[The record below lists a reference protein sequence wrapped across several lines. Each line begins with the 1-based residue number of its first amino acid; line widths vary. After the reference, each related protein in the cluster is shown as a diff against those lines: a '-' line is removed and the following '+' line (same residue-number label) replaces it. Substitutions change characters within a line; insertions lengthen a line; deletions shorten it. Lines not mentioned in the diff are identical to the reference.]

1 MKKIIS
7 FEEFINEAGGFLS
20 AVAPLIGDMELQAQ
34 KRADE
39 LKADRARQEA
49 ASAAADASANAYS
62 TGTEQGSML
71 PDNYSAVPGNDDFTL
86 YMQHQL
92 GIAGAK
98 GLIEDSLGT
107 GKLAPDTIKTKAGT
121 KYANLIKN
129 VPSDKP
135 QIKTDIIKALDSGD
149 QKTAATLFLNMWK
162 DKWKSK
168 SEEAKVNVNKP
179 QNSMAKEA
187 IKKYSSKWGVPF
199 DFAIAVA
206 NIESGFNPKVGNN
219 SYKGLYALS
228 QSGFNKYVAGGN
240 IYNADDNANA
250 GIQSLRNNIKEFKRY
265 IGPTTLASLNLAPWA
280 KNLA

>member
-1 MKKIIS
+1 MKKIRS
-7 FEEFINEAGGFLS
+7 FEDFINEAGGFLS
-20 AVAPLIGDMELQAQ
+20 SLAPLIGDIEIQAQ
-34 KRADE
+34 KRADQ

-49 ASAAADASANAYS
+49 NSAASNASANAYS
-62 TGTEQGSML
+62 SGTEQGSML

-86 YMQHQL
+86 YMQHQQ

-98 GLIEDSLGT
+98 GLIEASLGT
-107 GKLAPDTIKTKAGT
+107 GKLAPDTIKTKSGT
-121 KYANLIKN
+121 KYANLIMN

-135 QIKTDIIKALDSGD
+135 QIKTSITKALDAGD

-162 DKWKSK
+162 EKWKIK
-168 SEEAKVNVNKP
+168 GDQAKANINKP
-179 QNSMAKEA
+179 QNAVAKEA

-228 QSGFNKYVAGGN
+228 QSGFNKYVSRGD

-250 GIQSLRNNIKEFKRY
+250 GIQTLRNNIMEFKRHL
-265 IGPTTLASLNLAPWA
+265 GPTTLASLNLASWA

>member
-1 MKKIIS
+1 MKKIRS
-7 FEEFINEAGGFLS
+7 FEDFINEAGGFLS
-20 AVAPLIGDMELQAQ
+20 SLAPLIGDIEIQAQ
-34 KRADE
+34 KRADQ

-49 ASAAADASANAYS
+49 NSAASNASANAYS
-62 TGTEQGSML
+62 SGTEQGSML

-86 YMQHQL
+86 YMQHQQ

-98 GLIEDSLGT
+98 GLIEASLGT
-107 GKLAPDTIKTKAGT
+107 GKLAPDTIK
-121 KYANLIKN
+121 ANI
-129 VPSDKP
+129 
-135 QIKTDIIKALDSGD
+135 
-149 QKTAATLFLNMWK
+149 
-162 DKWKSK
+162 
-168 SEEAKVNVNKP
+168 NKP
-179 QNSMAKEA
+179 QNAVAKEA

-228 QSGFNKYVAGGN
+228 QSGFNKYVSRGD

-250 GIQSLRNNIKEFKRY
+250 GIQTLRNNIKEFKRHL
-265 IGPTTLASLNLAPWA
+265 GPTTLASLNLASWA